1 MDVLTRLAV
10 MIGLLTVGVGLR
22 RVGVLDATRVERLNS
37 VAFYVVLPALV
48 FNSTYDKALAE
59 IITPKLLVGLVG
71 VLALTAGLGWLVHRR
86 IDDDGA
92 RAAATVQSYHTNL
105 GYIGLPVVAS
115 ALGERAAGIGSVILG
130 MGALVQI
137 PLTISILVAVTGN
150 SRDFRSEVRRLLSN
164 PVLVALV
171 VGLGVSTSPVA
182 VADLPAD
189 GIGIVSW
196 SMAASLLADAIALIA
211 EAALPVALLCVG
223 GSIQL
228 QSLEADRSIVGSVL
242 AMKLLV
248 MPAVAWGVYAALG
261 ADLWTLRTAV
271 VMFGAPAAVSTFVY
285 VTEMG
290 GDRRL
295 ASILVFLS
303 TVASA
308 FTLSAWIAIVP

>member
-22 RVGVLDATRVERLNS
+22 RVGVLDATRVEWLNS

-48 FNSTYDKALAE
+48 FNSTYDKPLSE
-59 IITPKLLVGLVG
+59 IVTPTLLVGLVG
-71 VLALTAGLGWLVHRR
+71 VLGITAGVGWLVHRR
-86 IDDDGA
+86 IADDGA

-137 PLTISILVAVTGN
+137 PLTVSILVAVTGN
-150 SRDFRSEVRRLLSN
+150 SRNFRGEVRRLATN
-164 PVLVALV
+164 PVLVALL
-171 VGLGVSTSPVA
+171 VGLAVSRSPATVTGI
-182 VADLPAD
+182 PAD
-189 GIGIVSW
+189 G
-196 SMAASLLADAIALIA
+196 IALIA

-248 MPAVAWGVYAALG
+248 MPVVAWAVYAALG

-308 FTLSAWIAIVP
+308 FTLSAWIAVVP

>member
-22 RVGVLDATRVERLNS
+22 RVGVLDATRVEWLNS

-48 FNSTYDKALAE
+48 FNSTYDEPLAE
-59 IITPKLLVGLVG
+59 IVTPTLLVGLVG
-71 VLALTAGLGWLVHRR
+71 VLGATAGLGWLVHRR
-86 IDDDGA
+86 IADDAA

-150 SRDFRSEVRRLLSN
+150 SRNVGEEVRRLATN
-164 PVLVALV
+164 PVLVALIIGLV
-171 VGLGVSTSPVA
+171 VSRSPATVTGV
-182 VADLPAD
+182 PAD
-189 GIGIVSW
+189 G
-196 SMAASLLADAIALIA
+196 IALIA

-248 MPAVAWGVYAALG
+248 MPVIAWVIYAALG

-271 VMFGAPAAVSTFVY
+271 IMFGAPAAVSTFVY

-295 ASILVFLS
+295 ASVLVFLS

-308 FTLSAWIAIVP
+308 FTLSAWIALVP

>member
-1 MDVLTRLAV
+1 MPMDVLTRLAV

-22 RVGVLDATRVERLNS
+22 RVGVLDATRVEWLNS

-48 FNSTYDKALAE
+48 FNSTYDKPLAE
-59 IITPKLLVGLVG
+59 IITPTLLVGLVV
-71 VLALTAGLGWLVHRR
+71 VLGITAGVGWLVHRR
-86 IDDDGA
+86 ITDDGA

-137 PLTISILVAVTGN
+137 PLTVSILVAVTGN
-150 SRDFRSEVRRLLSN
+150 SRNFRSEVRRLATN

-171 VGLGVSTSPVA
+171 IGLAVSRSPATVTGI
-182 VADLPAD
+182 PAD
-189 GIGIVSW
+189 V
-196 SMAASLLADAIALIA
+196 IALVA

-228 QSLEADRSIVGSVL
+228 QSMEADRSIVGSVL

-248 MPAVAWGVYAALG
+248 MPVVAWVVYAALG